1 MADSYFKMNGNV
13 MIQRKS
19 GIDSQFFHGPNH
31 DFEIRAENSPITGTT
46 NSSEDNATSDQLAI
60 YSGNTKLWGITEGG
74 WIQKPN
80 NICFYAQARSATVAS
95 NVLNSNDEF
104 QFPETYY
111 NVGNGYSFVLNSIS
125 RFTAP
130 ISGYYYFSVQMLG
143 NASGSR
149 FIAYISINGSEDYIN
164 SQVVE
169 LSADTDDYNDIQGSV
184 IYNLSAGDYVSVR
197 NGTNN
202 AYGSSTGQNFF
213 MGYLLG

>member
-19 GIDSQFFHGPNH
+19 GIDSQFFYGPNH

-202 AYGSSTGQNFF
+202 AYNSSTGQNFF